1 MGNEYSLYFE
11 LYDRC
16 FMLRFQFYLI
26 LITLIAI
33 NYSFCFPKDNSP
45 EILGE
50 SNGYHY
56 LYYLTFHPWLETDIS
71 SVEIFITCPVRTNAY
86 LEIEDLNLFKKLEI
100 RPNEIGKFELNA
112 KEALVYSKSA
122 GEPPKPEQIWTG
134 RAIKIYSE
142 FPVLM
147 YGVYKSS
154 PNSAEGFLILPVTSL
169 GKEYQISSYTD
180 PSNNTTNFSPSYTTI
195 VGVYDNTQVQ
205 FRLGGCQ
212 SCKVPKENG
221 DTLEF
226 GEVISRKLNNGDVWL
241 IPGVGSFT
249 DLTGSK
255 VSASKPVAVFSGNY
269 NANVPSHLSSSNYLI
284 EQENPTNIWGTKYY
298 IAPIPERKK
307 SSIIKIFAKY
317 PNTDVTLD
325 GVPMWNIKTSG
336 GAFGEGY
343 IETRAF
349 TTDTIKPVII
359 QSINDSL
366 PINVVQYNT
375 SGDDDGVSSAPYQLN
390 VSSTDVFNKKMTFFI
405 PQISGIED
413 AYVNIIYKATNDG
426 KIPDNLKIEID
437 TNGKRELLQL
447 NKISSDP
454 GKPFIADIPDSDGR
468 IYYVKTMKLES
479 NKLYSVLAKEPLMA
493 YVYGNS
499 YAFPAF
505 FNSFFDAPTD
515 TLAPTVT
522 FTIGTNSVEGT
533 VTDEPQDDPDEIR
546 SNLGLVYMDNKSQ
559 NFEFEVDQFEI
570 GITPSTKWRLKV
582 IDTTDN
588 AISYLIFIDRAG
600 NRTDTSISIKASPY
614 NLRIKDSLALVALY
628 NSTNGNN
635 WTNNS
640 NWLTDKTMNEWFGVI
655 LDIGR
660 VTSLKLSSNNLL
672 GSIPDSIKNLSNLKV
687 FWLHNNQLWG
697 GLENLPNNIQ
707 RENLSIYSNRFDFAD
722 LARSSLAINENYSPQ
737 DSIGNPDSFKKNV
750 GETLELSAGD
760 EYYNGNVY
768 QWFKDGVI
776 INNQT
781 AQKLEISALS
791 LSDAGFYYCE
801 AINPQFSELKLT
813 SRKFKLNVI
822 DPTSISD
829 EIDYEYVKIYPNPA
843 EDYIYLN
850 YVNSINNI
858 SDLYIID
865 YLGNK
870 ILVKSDLINDNSIRI
885 NVSNLSKGVY
895 FIKLRDNFY
904 QFMKY

>member
-1 MGNEYSLYFE
+1 
-11 LYDRC
+11 
-16 FMLRFQFYLI
+16 MLRFQFYLI
-26 LITLIAI
+26 LITFIAI
-33 NYSFCFPKDNSP
+33 NFSVSFSKDNSP
-45 EILGE
+45 ELLGE
-50 SNGYHY
+50 GYGY
-56 LYYLTFHPWLETDIS
+56 QYFYYLTLHPGLETDSS
-71 SVEIFITCPVRTNAY
+71 SVEIYITCPINTNAM

-100 RPNEIGKFELNA
+100 RPNEIGKFELTA

-142 FPVLM
+142 FPVIM

-154 PNSAEGFLILPVTSL
+154 PNSTEGFLILPITSI

-180 PSNNTTNFSPSYTTI
+180 PSNNTTKFSPSYTSI
-195 VGVYDNTQVQ
+195 VGIYDNTQVS
-205 FRLGGCQ
+205 FRLGGCE
-212 SCKVPKENG
+212 SCKIPKENG

-241 IPGVGSFT
+241 IPSVGSFT

-255 VSASKPVAVFSGNY
+255 VSSSKPVAVFSGNY
-269 NANVPSHLSSSNYLI
+269 NANVPSHISNSNYLI
-284 EQENPTNIWGTKYY
+284 EQENPTNIWETKYY
-298 IAPIPERKK
+298 VAPIPERKK

-325 GVPMWNIKTSG
+325 GVPMWNIKNSG
-336 GAFGEGY
+336 GAFGNGY

-359 QSINDSL
+359 QSSSDSL

-375 SGDDDGVSSAPYQLN
+375 SSDDDGVSSAPYQLN

-454 GKPFIADIPDSDGR
+454 GKPFIADIPDSNGR

-479 NKLYSVLAKEPLMA
+479 DKLYSVLAKEPLMA

-522 FTIGTNSVEGT
+522 FTIGTNSVAGT
-533 VTDEPQDDPDEIR
+533 VIDEPQDDPDEIR
-546 SNLGLVYMDNKSQ
+546 SNLGLLYMDNKSH
-559 NFEFEVDQFEI
+559 NFIFEYDEFEI
-570 GITPSTKWRLKV
+570 GITPSTNWRLKV
-582 IDTTDN
+582 IDITDN
-588 AISYLIFIDRAG
+588 AIAYLKFIDRAG
-600 NRTDTSISIKASPY
+600 NLLDTTIAIKTSPY
-614 NLRIKDSLALVALY
+614 NLRRNDSLALVALY

-640 NWLTDKTMNEWFGVI
+640 NWLSDKPLDEWFGVI
-655 LDIGR
+655 IDSGR
-660 VTSLKLSSNNLL
+660 VESLKLPSNNLK
-672 GSIPDSIKNLSNLKV
+672 GIIPDSIKNLSNLKV
-687 FWLHNNQLWG
+687 LWLHNNQLWG

-707 RENLSIYSNRFDFAD
+707 WENLSIYSNRFDFAD
-722 LARSSLAINENYSPQ
+722 LARSSIAINQDYSPQ
-737 DSIGNPDSFKKNV
+737 DSIGNPDGLTKNIGESF
-750 GETLELSAGD
+750 ELSAGD
-760 EYYNGNVY
+760 EYYNGNIY

-781 AQKLEISALS
+781 AQKFEISSLS
-791 LSDAGFYYCE
+791 LSDAGFYNCE
-801 AINPQFSELKLT
+801 VINSQFSELKLT
-813 SRKFKLNVI
+813 SRKFKLKVI
-822 DPTSISD
+822 DPTSIRD
-829 EIDYEYVKIYPNPA
+829 EIDFENVKIYPNPA

-850 YVNSINNI
+850 YNNSINTIN
-858 SDLYIID
+858 DLYLID

-870 ILVKSDLINDNSIRI
+870 ILVNSELINYKCIRI
-885 NVSNLSKGVY
+885 NISNLSKGVY
-895 FIKLRDNFY
+895 FIKHCDNFY
-904 QFMKY
+904 KFMKY